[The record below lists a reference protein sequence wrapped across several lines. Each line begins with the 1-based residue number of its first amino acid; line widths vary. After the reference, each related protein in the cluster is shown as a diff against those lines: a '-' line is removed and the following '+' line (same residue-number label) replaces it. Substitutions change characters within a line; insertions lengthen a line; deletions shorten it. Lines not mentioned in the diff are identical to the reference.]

1 MEKKARAV
9 PTGKEQGMTYYK
21 PLTPEFRARINESV
35 RSIEIELDTC
45 QNTPYVTAQKIGLQA
60 LENLIN
66 ALPDGFPLP
75 MKRRD
80 NHDGE

>member
-1 MEKKARAV
+1 
-9 PTGKEQGMTYYK
+9 MTYYK

-35 RSIEIELDTC
+35 RYIEIELNTC
-45 QNTPYVTAQKIGLQA
+45 QNTPYVTDQKIGLQA

-75 MKRRD
+75 MKRSD
-80 NHDGE
+80 NYDGE

>member
-1 MEKKARAV
+1 
-9 PTGKEQGMTYYK
+9 MTYYK
-21 PLTPEFRARINESV
+21 PLTPEFRTRINEGI
-35 RSIEIELDTC
+35 RSQEIELNTC

-75 MKRRD
+75 MERRD